1 MTLKLHDTL
10 TGKKRVFEPLDPQ
23 HVRCYVCGPTVYN
36 RIHIG
41 NGRAAVVFDV
51 LYRVLR
57 GQFPK
62 VTYARNFT
70 DIDDKIMA
78 AAESEG
84 VPIDELT
91 VRYIDAYNED
101 VAGLGTLS
109 PDLTPRATGHLDDM
123 IQMIQT
129 LEQKGHAYEA
139 QGHVLFAVDSDPDYG
154 KLSKRSLDD
163 MIAGA
168 RVEVAPYKRHPADF
182 VLWKPSRPDQ
192 PGWDS
197 PWGRGRPGW
206 HIECSAMIRKHLGEV
221 IDIHGGGQDL
231 TFPHHENEL
240 AQSRCAHGHDAF
252 VRYWLHNGMLTLAGE
267 KMSKSLG
274 NIVTVAELLEHYDG
288 EVLRYALLSA
298 HYRSSLVWSEDLLE
312 QSRKSL
318 QRLHQALADLGDP
331 TDPDAEI
338 PPAIQQALNDDLNT
352 PQAFAVLHEL
362 ANGLRDTSRPVAER
376 QQAAAALR
384 QGASQLLGLLT
395 RPAAEFFAADQA
407 LRARETT
414 FTATMIETLLAERD
428 QARRDKDFAR
438 ADAIRDELA
447 AAGIEIKDSRDGPTW
462 HYL

>member
-10 TGKKRVFEPLDPQ
+10 SGRKRVFEPLDPD

-36 RIHIG
+36 RIHVG

-57 GQFPK
+57 AEYPR

-78 AAESEG
+78 AAEQEG
-84 VPIDELT
+84 VPIDTLT
-91 VRYIDAYNED
+91 QRYIDAYNSD
-101 VAGLGTLS
+101 VAGLGTLP

-123 IQMIQT
+123 IAMIER
-129 LEQKGHAYEA
+129 LVALGHAYEA
-139 QGHVLFAVDSDPDYG
+139 EGHVLFAVDSDPAYG
-154 KLSKRSLDD
+154 ELSKRSLDD

-182 VLWKPSRPDQ
+182 VLWKPSTPEQ

-206 HIECSAMIRKHLGEV
+206 HIECSAMIERHLGEV

-240 AQSRCAHGHDAF
+240 AQSRCAHGHPQF

-274 NIVTVAELLEHYDG
+274 NIVTVAELLQEYDG

-298 HYRSSLVWSEDLLE
+298 HYRSSLVWSEELLE
-312 QSRKSL
+312 QSRRSL
-318 QRLHQALADLGDP
+318 IRLHEALAEAGDP
-331 TDPDAEI
+331 RDPTAPI
-338 PPAIQQALNDDLNT
+338 PAALREALHDDLNT
-352 PQAFAVLHEL
+352 PRALAVLHEL
-362 ANGLRDTSRPVAER
+362 AGQLRTADSATER
-376 QQAAAALR
+376 SALACSLR
-384 QGASQLLGLLT
+384 RGASELLGLLE
-395 RPAAEFFAADQA
+395 RDAASFNAADQA
-407 LRARETT
+407 LRARDNALTES
-414 FTATMIETLLAERD
+414 AIEAKLTEREA
-428 QARRDKDFAR
+428 ARKARDFSR

-447 AAGIEIKDSRDGPTW
+447 AAGIEIKDSRDGPSW